1 MKFTD
6 INFGKASGEAEAA
19 ETPTLVA
26 DGYFDMGIIEKL
38 RKRKKWLVLGR
49 KGTGK
54 SILGEKLK
62 QQCELTPTVSAATVV
77 HLSDFPYRT
86 FSQLI
91 PVSIEASTRYP
102 ATWSWLLCLMILDN
116 LSKHPGGNETKN
128 ENANYLIAQLRQLG
142 LLPTIDLQRLVV
154 MSSKRNFKDQIPH
167 LLECFTETSAQNNAK
182 DMAFL
187 NLVDGLKGLI
197 SNYSF
202 TGDQFLVI
210 DGLDDILIN
219 HKVQYESLTALIFEA
234 QRLNGF
240 FRANSLPISIIVLCR
255 TDLYEVLPGPNKN
268 KARQDWA
275 IELDWYKADGTT
287 ERPALIQL
295 ANLRANLSLN
305 ENIDVFERFFPKS
318 IDGQSIAKYLTD
330 LTRHTPRD
338 FLMLLAHIQIC
349 CDGENV
355 TKGALL
361 AGAKSYSEQYFLPE
375 IKDELVG
382 YVKPGDFEAFLNCLG
397 EIHERRF
404 TTSRVTAAA
413 KDFGIP
419 KGRLDIMLHT
429 LFAASAIGM
438 TWNSEG
444 RQERFEFKFRNPH
457 AVFNPRRTILLHKGM
472 WKVLNLS

>member
-26 DGYFDMGIIEKL
+26 DGYFDMGMVEKL
-38 RKRKKWLVLGR
+38 RTRKKWLVLGR

-62 QQCELTPTVSAATVV
+62 QQCELTPAASAATVV

-91 PVSIEASTRYP
+91 PISIEASTRYP

-116 LSKHPGGNETKN
+116 LSKHPGANKTSN
-128 ENANYLIAQLRQLG
+128 ENANSVISQLRQIG
-142 LLPTIDLQRLVV
+142 LLPTTDFQRLVV
-154 MSSKRNFKDQIPH
+154 MSSKQNFKDKIPT
-167 LLECFTETSAQNNAK
+167 LLRNFATTNAKNSAK

-187 NLVDGLKGLI
+187 NLVDGLKDLI

-275 IELDWYKADGTT
+275 IELDWYKAGGTT
-287 ERPALIQL
+287 EGPALIQL

-305 ENIDVFERFFPKS
+305 ENIDIFEKFFPKG
-318 IDGQSIAKYLTD
+318 IDGQPIVKYLTD

-338 FLMLLAHIQIC
+338 FLMLLAHIQTC
-349 CDGENV
+349 CDGENI
-355 TKGALL
+355 TKAALL
-361 AGAKSYSEQYFLPE
+361 AGARSYSEQYFLPE

-404 TTSRVTAAA
+404 TTMRVTVAA
-413 KDFGIP
+413 KEFGIP

-429 LFAASAIGM
+429 LFSASAIGM

>member
-1 MKFTD
+1 MKFTN

-26 DGYFDMGIIEKL
+26 DGYYDMGIVEKL
-38 RKRKKWLVLGR
+38 KKRQKWLVLGR

-62 QQCELTPTVSAATVV
+62 QQCELTPTASAATVI

-91 PVSIEASTRYP
+91 PISIEASTRYP
-102 ATWSWLLCLMILDN
+102 ATWSWLLCLVILDN
-116 LSKHPGGNETKN
+116 LSKHPGGDEKA
-128 ENANYLIAQLRQLG
+128 NANANQVIAQLRQLG
-142 LLPTIDLQRLVV
+142 LLPTTDLQRLVV
-154 MSSKRNFKDQIPH
+154 MSSKRDFKDQIPQ
-167 LLECFTETSAQNNAK
+167 LLANFSEQNSKNGAK

-234 QRLNGF
+234 QRLNSF
-240 FRANSLPISIIVLCR
+240 FRSNSLPISIIVLCR

-275 IELDWYKADGTT
+275 IELDWYKTESTT

-295 ANLRANLSLN
+295 ANLRANLSLH
-305 ENIDVFERFFPKS
+305 EDIDIFEKFFPKS
-318 IDGQSIAKYLTD
+318 IDGQPVVKYLTD

-338 FLMLLAHIQIC
+338 FLMLLVHIQTC
-349 CDGENV
+349 CDAEVV
-355 TKGALL
+355 TKAALL

-404 TTSRVTAAA
+404 TTPRVTAAA
-413 KDFGIP
+413 KEFGIP

-429 LFAASAIGM
+429 LFSASAIGM